1 MINVEE
7 WFMIRE
13 LARQGLSIT
22 DIAQRLGCDRKT
34 VRKYLVH
41 PDQPR
46 YTARPPRPS
55 KLDPFKPYVQQ
66 RLETGVFN
74 CEVLYRE
81 LCARGYDGKKTIL
94 RDYVQPRRRSDRHQ
108 ACVRFETPPGQQG
121 QVDWGHFGTM
131 WHEGRHRKPSL
142 LSPVV

>member
-34 VRKYLVH
+34 VHKYLVH
-41 PDQPR
+41 PDQPG

-55 KLDPFKPYVQQ
+55 KLDPFKSYVQHT
-66 RLETGVFN
+66 RRCKKILWLE
-74 CEVLYRE
+74 
-81 LCARGYDGKKTIL
+81 
-94 RDYVQPRRRSDRHQ
+94 
-108 ACVRFETPPGQQG
+108 
-121 QVDWGHFGTM
+121 
-131 WHEGRHRKPSL
+131 
-142 LSPVV
+142 